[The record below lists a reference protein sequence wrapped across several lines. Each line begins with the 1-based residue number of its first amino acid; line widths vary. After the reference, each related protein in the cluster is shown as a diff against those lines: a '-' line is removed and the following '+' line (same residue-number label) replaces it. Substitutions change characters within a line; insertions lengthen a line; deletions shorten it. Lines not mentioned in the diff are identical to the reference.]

1 MKKTVLAIAAALLVT
16 AAACAAAPELRNM
29 MPNSWEKLTRLTA
42 EEEREL
48 FNNDAVKTCTEKRK
62 EYYAGK
68 RNKKTDIRAY
78 SEKCGDLVFYR
89 VLYCNERLDTFLQ
102 KEYRNCTITQ
112 KEYEYMWDIEMLQSM
127 FIREK
132 NSNLRL
138 IGGTSYHSFWTSQGE
153 WDGFVFSDI
162 MIRQLNES
170 EIGFFVTEA
179 SVSFTIDRINDDKM
193 NVVYRTVKNQQAGG
207 SSMYFRKYNL
217 KDVINTTI
225 NNDSIRIQASDYL
238 FDSRCPLKYSI
249 QNAFDGNP
257 ATSYVENTEDD
268 LMKIEFSGFKSM
280 FNRKV
285 NLAIINGYSSNK
297 ELYIANNRILNLN
310 ANSYKVSDDKTEL
323 ILREPISL
331 ELQDMNLKYQI
342 VSFDYNNRIGSFSF
356 NVTKIVKGKF
366 YNDTCLAELN
376 LSESTDYIF
385 GDIYE

>member
-1 MKKTVLAIAAALLVT
+1 MKKTALTIAAALLAT

-62 EYYAGK
+62 KYYAGK
-68 RNKKTDIRAY
+68 RNKETDIRAY

-179 SVSFTIDRINDDKM
+179 SVSFTIDRINDGKM

-268 LMKIEFSGFKSM
+268 LMKIEFQHIEECHVTG
-280 FNRKV
+280 
-285 NLAIINGYSSNK
+285 LAIINGYSANEK
-297 ELYIANNRILNLN
+297 LYLNNNRIKVFQY
-310 ANSYKVSDDKTEL
+310 NSKGIESFIKKITLEDKKMDYQFFSDCFPNHPFAITSGIKE
-323 ILREPISL
+323 IYYGE
-331 ELQDMNLKYQI
+331 KY
-342 VSFDYNNRIGSFSF
+342 S
-356 NVTKIVKGKF
+356 
-366 YNDTCLAELN
+366 DTCLSEINLLCKSNSFLFGEL
-376 LSESTDYIF
+376 Y
-385 GDIYE
+385 GY

>member
-1 MKKTVLAIAAALLVT
+1 MKKTVLTIAAALLLT
-16 AAACAAAPELRNM
+16 ATACASAPELRNM

-68 RNKKTDIRAY
+68 RNKETDIRAY

-268 LMKIEFSGFKSM
+268 LFEIKIHIQQYHPTFA
-280 FNRKV
+280 V
-285 NLAIINGYSSNK
+285 INGYASSD
-297 ELYIANNRILNLN
+297 ELYKKNNRIKLFNYNYLLNDN
-310 ANSYKVSDDKTEL
+310 NV
-323 ILREPISL
+323 
-331 ELQDMNLKYQI
+331 NYQI
-342 VSFDYNNRIGSFSF
+342 I
-356 NVTKIVKGKF
+356 KGQGNAYFICKDI
-366 YNDTCLAELN
+366 YRGEKYDDTCLAELN
-376 LSESTDYIF
+376 VKF
-385 GDIYE
+385 GETLWLFGEMNE